1 MSELADSL
9 VVVDSSVAVKWFKRA
24 GEPNL
29 DEALSLLQAHLT
41 ETQLLAAPDSL
52 RTEVLN
58 ALWSHR
64 ASEEGLRTA
73 AQDLEGFRLQWFPID
88 GALSA
93 EAGVLAAR
101 YRITVYDAVFAA
113 LANQLE
119 AELLTADEQLA
130 RSGACRAR
138 LLGE

>member
-1 MSELADSL
+1 VNLPTTRL
-9 VVVDSSVAVKWFKRA
+9 LIVDSSVAVKWFKRT

-29 DEALSLLQAHLT
+29 DEALELLRAHVA
-41 ETQLLAAPDSL
+41 ETRILAAPNSL

-64 ASEEGLRTA
+64 MNETGLRAA
-73 AQDLEGFRLQWFPID
+73 AQDLEGFRLQWFPVD
-88 GALSA
+88 GALS
-93 EAGVLAAR
+93 EAAAALAAR
-101 YRITVYDAVFAA
+101 YRLTVYDAVFAA
-113 LANQLE
+113 LAIQLDT
-119 AELLTADEQLA
+119 ELITADRALA